1 MLWRAFWIP
10 TTPLYLK
17 IAAIGAALYL
27 VWPMDLIPDFIPI
40 LGWLDDIV
48 IIPLIVAW
56 IVSRLP
62 REDAAHSAKGPVI
75 DGTARRI

>member
-17 IAAIGAALYL
+17 IATIGAALYL

-62 REDAAHSAKGPVI
+62 RENTAHSAQGPVI